1 MSRPLRSIGWLL
13 ALAAWLSPRGA
24 GAVDVYSFF
33 DEGCR
38 RKSGILAHVDDRRVV
53 IVGLDG
59 KARSLPRSS
68 VRSLVLH
75 QVLENPLPRVEPGWM
90 LRRHMRRVWTD
101 ESGEPTFEGWIAG
114 FHDDLLIFFDTRGK
128 THVVQSDEI
137 VRLGP
142 YPSSDPV
149 RVTGRRAPRLAF
161 PRTVVPCSGEEP
173 EYDRA
178 TVMPSRVIAD
188 RIKLDDLLTALA
200 ESYRDFASL
209 EERTHFYAQPYHLEP
224 TLRLGLTYIQ
234 GSGWARY
241 FPFYF
246 LWSGGKPHRFQSRLV
261 IGTATHEALPFARP
275 TLSAASDVK
284 SHFFHAT
291 LVAQLPA
298 LPAESDAFLVDNGE
312 LKQDTVTSSYNYL
325 ILMGFDY
332 WRLSASFGP
341 AYLAF
346 RLGDVDRGLTLP
358 STSVSYA
365 FRLQY
370 RATRWRARAL
380 YYLTRLSETAEELE
394 APVGYEARSDT
405 VRLGVTTK
413 LPWRVRVSL
422 DQIFTFGALET
433 SGQAQPGGGAGREP
447 SPVIPGGGSDGDASP
462 ADFVHTHFR
471 SETALVVGAEFGR
484 YIAVKA
490 HVRLLF
496 RRYELSG
503 KPAEDLFEPLFGGV
517 LEFVF

>member
-1 MSRPLRSIGWLL
+1 MVRTRCVVGCYLL
-13 ALAAWLSPRGA
+13 AALAGLCPRAAW
-24 GAVDVYSFF
+24 AVDVYSFF
-33 DEGCR
+33 DEDCNR
-38 RKSGILAHVDDRRVV
+38 RSGILAHVDDLRVV
-53 IVGLDG
+53 IVGLEG

-75 QVLENPLPRVEPGWM
+75 QVLENPLPRVDPKPM
-90 LRRHMRRVWTD
+90 LRQRMRRVWTD
-101 ESGEPTFEGWIAG
+101 ETVKPSFEGWIAG

-137 VRLGP
+137 VRLRP
-142 YPSSDPV
+142 FPSSDPI
-149 RVTGRRAPRLAF
+149 RVSGRRAPRLAF
-161 PRTVVPCSGEEP
+161 PHTVVPCSKEEP
-173 EYDRA
+173 EYDQT

-209 EERTHFYAQPYHLEP
+209 EERTHVYARPYHLDP
-224 TLRLGLTYIQ
+224 TLRLGLTYVQ
-234 GSGWARY
+234 GSGWAQY

-246 LWSGGKPHRFQSRLV
+246 LWSGGKPHRFQSRLL
-261 IGTATHEALPFARP
+261 IGTATHEALPFVRP
-275 TLSAASDVK
+275 TLSASSDVK

-312 LKQDTVTSSYNYL
+312 LRAKTVTSSFNYL
-325 ILMGFDY
+325 ILMGVDY

-346 RLGDVDRGLTLP
+346 RLGDMEQGLTVP
-358 STSVSYA
+358 ATSVSYV

-370 RATRWRARAL
+370 RAARWDARAL
-380 YYLTRLSETAEELE
+380 YYLTRLSETPEETGS
-394 APVGYEARSDT
+394 PVGYAAKSDT
-405 VRLGVTTK
+405 IRLGVSAK
-413 LPWRVRVSL
+413 LPWRIGVSL
-422 DQIFTFGALET
+422 DQIFTVGSLAMEGEPAPAT
-433 SGQAQPGGGAGREP
+433 S
-447 SPVIPGGGSDGDASP
+447 
-462 ADFVHTHFR
+462 ADFEHTHFR
-471 SETALVVGAEFGR
+471 SETALMIGAEFGR

-490 HVRLLF
+490 HVRFLF
-496 RRYELSG
+496 RRYE
-503 KPAEDLFEPLFGGV
+503 PAARPTEDVFEPLFGGV